1 MRKYLELP
9 LKLFLITFVLGL
21 ILGVTYMYTKEP
33 IEQQREKQLTE
44 SRQQA
49 FPGAE
54 FEAVPSENWQSLL
67 NAQGSQIKEVFTAT
81 REGEFA
87 GYVVSVISKG
97 YGGDMEIIVG
107 MGADKHIMGLVIA
120 DHTETAGLGANATKD
135 YFTDQFDGKIMP
147 VLSKDDSGSDQAI
160 DALTGATITSR
171 AVTEGVDAVVELIAQ
186 LMEVSANE

>member
-1 MRKYLELP
+1 MRKYIELP
-9 LKLFLITFVLGL
+9 LKLFLITFILGL

-33 IEQQREKQLTE
+33 IAEQRERQLTE

-54 FEAVPSENWQSLL
+54 FETVDMNDWQDLVS
-67 NAQGSQIKEVFTAT
+67 AEGAQIKEVFTAT
-81 REGEFA
+81 RQGEFA

-97 YGGDMEIIVG
+97 YGGDMEVIVG
-107 MGADKHIMGLVIA
+107 VGADQHIMGLVLA
-120 DHTETAGLGANATKD
+120 SHNETAGLGANATKD
-135 YFTDQFDGKIMP
+135 YFTDQFDGKLTP
-147 VLSKDDSGSDQAI
+147 VLANDDPGSDQAI

-171 AVTEGVDAVVELIAQ
+171 AVTEGVDAVVELIDN

>member
-1 MRKYLELP
+1 MRKYIELP

-33 IEQQREKQLTE
+33 IEAQRAFQLTQ

-54 FEAVPSENWQSLL
+54 FEEIPMEDWQDL
-67 NAQGSQIKEVFTAT
+67 APIEGAQIKEVFTAT
-81 REGEFA
+81 RQGEFS

-107 MGADKHIMGLVIA
+107 IGADKHIMGLVLA
-120 DHTETAGLGANATKD
+120 SHNETAGLGANATKD
-135 YFTDQFDGKIMP
+135 YFTDQFEGKFMP
-147 VLSKDDSGSDQAI
+147 VLSKDDPNSDQAI

-171 AVTEGVDAVVELIAQ
+171 AVTEGVDSVVELIEN